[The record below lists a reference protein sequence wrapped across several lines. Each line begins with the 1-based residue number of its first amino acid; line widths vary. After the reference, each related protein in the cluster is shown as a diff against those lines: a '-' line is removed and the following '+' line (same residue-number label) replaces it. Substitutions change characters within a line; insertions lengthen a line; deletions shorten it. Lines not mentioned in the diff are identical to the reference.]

1 MRELS
6 RVFKDAYPFSGLHM
20 LKHMNSKTVSS
31 FLYINLAL
39 THEAINALIHPM
51 IELSKEAYPLI

>member
-1 MRELS
+1 
-6 RVFKDAYPFSGLHM
+6 M
-20 LKHMNSKTVSS
+20 LKHMNSKTAPS

-39 THEAINALIHPM
+39 TDKAINANTINALIHPM